1 MYQGKNNDHWRPWLQ
16 APHRVR
22 GTEGHFSG
30 SWSREG
36 YARDRRGSVRA
47 NQVWQHLRAE
57 SMLPT
62 KRPLLQTSRKCRL
75 ATGVTAIPQGRPREW
90 RGYTVL
96 GTPIPKSWSK
106 QKGCPLRWVSLQSSI
121 PVRDEAT
128 WLTSLFSKRTTI
140 KYIVEQG
147 AILENARSRCPAG
160 SLQLISPL
168 LYEFFIQPQIQ
179 IKYLLLN
186 IEIYFKTSLL
196 PIYNLV
202 TH

>member
-1 MYQGKNNDHWRPWLQ
+1 MSPLFH
-16 APHRVR
+16 
-22 GTEGHFSG
+22 
-30 SWSREG
+30 REG
-36 YARDRRGSVRA
+36 RESGGDTLSLE
-47 NQVWQHLRAE
+47 HLSPKAE
-57 SMLPT
+57 
-62 KRPLLQTSRKCRL
+62 
-75 ATGVTAIPQGRPREW
+75 
-90 RGYTVL
+90 
-96 GTPIPKSWSK
+96 SK

-147 AILENARSRCPAG
+147 GILENARSRCPAG
-160 SLQLISPL
+160 SQLISPL
-168 LYEFFIQPQIQ
+168 LYEFIQSQIQ

-202 TH
+202 IH